1 MIRLINT
8 EDNDFQNIT
17 VDVEKDLKVSIESM
31 EKSGLK
37 AVVITD
43 SSGKIFGL
51 ISDGDIRR
59 SLYSGLSIN
68 TPVKEVMSL
77 EPIVVNSDTAKDKVL
92 SIMEKRKIT
101 LIPSVNKMGVL
112 KGIWVSNFFEELPVL
127 ENSFVIMAGG
137 RGSRLG
143 KLTNEIPKP
152 LLEVG
157 GVPIIETLI
166 TSAKKSGFTH
176 FIITVN
182 YLAEKIVEYLGD
194 GKLLGVNI
202 EYVYE
207 DEPLGTAGSL
217 SLLPSRPDKAFVV
230 VNGDIISDVCY
241 RELLQYHLNHSS
253 DATLAVRTHLMKN
266 PYGVLHLN
274 DNELVS
280 CEEKPVYRSNINA
293 GMYVVNPDVLDKM
306 QLDEYCDMPTLLM
319 DLVDSGG
326 HVTAYRLKEAWID
339 VGSPDDLYTARKLEN
354 LI

>member
-8 EDNDFQNIT
+8 KDKVFQNIT
-17 VDVEKDLKVSIESM
+17 VGIDKDLKASIESM

-43 SSGKIFGL
+43 TNGKVFGF

-59 SLYSGLSIN
+59 SLYSGLSIK
-68 TPVKEVMSL
+68 TLVTEVMTL
-77 EPIVVNSDTAKDKVL
+77 EPIVVSSDTGKDEVL

-101 LIPSVNKMGVL
+101 LIPSVDETGVL

-143 KLTNEIPKP
+143 KLTNEVPKP

-157 GVPIIETLI
+157 GVPIIETI
-166 TSAKKSGFTH
+166 IRSAKQSGFKH

-194 GKLLGVNI
+194 GEPLGVNI

-217 SLLPSRPDKAFVV
+217 SLLPSRPASAFVV

-241 RELLQYHLNHSS
+241 RELLQYHLKHSS
-253 DATLAVRTHLMKN
+253 DATLAVKTHLMKN
-266 PYGVLHLN
+266 PFGVLHL
-274 DNELVS
+274 DNNKLVS

-293 GMYVVNPDVLDKM
+293 GMYVINPDVLDKM
-306 QLDEYCDMPTLLM
+306 QLDVYCDMPTLLM
-319 DLVDSGG
+319 NLVDSGSN
-326 HVTAYRLKEAWID
+326 VAAYRLKEAWID

>member
-1 MIRLINT
+1 MIRLINI
-8 EDNDFQNIT
+8 EDKNFQSIT
-17 VDVEKDLKVSIESM
+17 VNIKKDLKASIESM

-43 SSGKIFGL
+43 ANGKIFGF

-59 SLYSGLSIN
+59 SLYSGLSIK
-68 TPVKEVMSL
+68 TPVTEVMTS
-77 EPIVVNSDTAKDKVL
+77 EPIVVSSDTGKNEVL

-101 LIPSVNKMGVL
+101 LIPSVDEIGVL
-112 KGIWVSNFFEELPVL
+112 RGIWVSNFFEELPVL

-157 GVPIIETLI
+157 GVPIIETI
-166 TSAKKSGFTH
+166 IRSAKQSGFTH

-194 GKLLGVNI
+194 GELLGVNI

-217 SLLPSRPDKAFVV
+217 SLLPSRPASAFVV

-241 RELLQYHLNHSS
+241 RELLQYHLNHSA
-253 DATLAVRTHLMKN
+253 DATLAVKTHLMKN
-266 PYGVLHLN
+266 PFGVLHLDN
-274 DNELVS
+274 NELVS

-293 GMYVVNPDVLDKM
+293 GMYVINPDVLDKM
-306 QLDEYCDMPTLLM
+306 QLDVYCDMPTLLM
-319 DLVDSGG
+319 DLVDSGSN
-326 HVTAYRLKEAWID
+326 VAAYRLREAWID